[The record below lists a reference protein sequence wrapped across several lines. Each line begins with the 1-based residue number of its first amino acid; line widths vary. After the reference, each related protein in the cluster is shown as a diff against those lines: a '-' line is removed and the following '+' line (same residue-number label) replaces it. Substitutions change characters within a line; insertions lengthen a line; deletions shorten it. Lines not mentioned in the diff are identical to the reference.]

1 MGAYQE
7 TSKASGATGYLPLR
21 GGRFLF
27 GSEDDMSEEREVKLL
42 SLVDVL
48 EPLSEEELEE
58 VSTRCPSF
66 NLDAGQEFYA
76 SSEHDG
82 GLFMLEEGHVVIYKR
97 TSSGKQITF
106 AVHSAGVVLPAL
118 RLQGLAA
125 KAIESSDLAF
135 MGREDLEYFLRR
147 KPQIGLR
154 LMDLLAENLRLMDAR
169 ISDVMHKR
177 VSARLASLIDWL
189 IEEEG
194 IVDGSGDRV
203 IPYPFS
209 LERRR
214 TSIGARRLTIP
225 LAYRALQD
233 EGVVELRRRRIHV
246 KDLNLL
252 QRITEQEI

>member
-1 MGAYQE
+1 M
-7 TSKASGATGYLPLR
+7 KI
-21 GGRFLF
+21 
-27 GSEDDMSEEREVKLL
+27 SEEREVKLL

-82 GLFMLEEGHVVIYKR
+82 GLFLLEEGHVIIYKR
-97 TSSGKQITF
+97 TSSGKQITC
-106 AVHSAGVVLPAL
+106 AVHSAGTVLPAL

-125 KAIESSDLAF
+125 KAIESSVLVF

-147 KPQIGLR
+147 KPQMGLR

-177 VSARLASLIDWL
+177 VSARLASLIAWL
-189 IEEEG
+189 INEEG
-194 IVDGSGDRV
+194 IVAGSGDRV
-203 IPYPFS
+203 IPYHYTHEQLGS
-209 LERRR
+209 I
-214 TSIGARRLTIP
+214 IGARRVAVT
-225 LAYRALQD
+225 LAFKALQD

-246 KDLNLL
+246 KDPNLL
-252 QRITEQEI
+252 QRIAEQEG

>member
-1 MGAYQE
+1 
-7 TSKASGATGYLPLR
+7 
-21 GGRFLF
+21 
-27 GSEDDMSEEREVKLL
+27 MSEQREVKLL

-66 NLDAGQEFYA
+66 SLDAGQEFYA

-82 GLFMLEEGHVVIYKR
+82 GLFLLEEGHVVIYKM

-106 AVHSAGVVLPAL
+106 AVHSAGTVLPAL

-125 KAIESSDLAF
+125 QAIESSVLAF
-135 MGREDLEYFLRR
+135 MRREDLEYFLRR
-147 KPQIGLR
+147 KPQMGLR

-169 ISDVMHKR
+169 ISDVIHKR
-177 VSARLASLIDWL
+177 VSARLASLIEWL
-189 IEEEG
+189 IDEEG

-203 IPYPFS
+203 IPYHYTHEQ
-209 LERRR
+209 LG
-214 TSIGARRLTIP
+214 TIIGARRVAVT
-225 LAYRALQD
+225 LAFRTLQD
-233 EGVVELRRRRIHV
+233 EGVVELRRRHIYV

-252 QRITEQEI
+252 QRIAEQED